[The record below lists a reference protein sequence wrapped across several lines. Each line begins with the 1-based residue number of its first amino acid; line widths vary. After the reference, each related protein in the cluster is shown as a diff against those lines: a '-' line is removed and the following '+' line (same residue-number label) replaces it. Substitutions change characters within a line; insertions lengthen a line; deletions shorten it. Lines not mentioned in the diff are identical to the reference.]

1 MRRPRRCPVYRRCP
15 PAGRAGLQI
24 DYLSTMYRLTPRP
37 LGQIKD
43 FCQTYMPCRRGSDD
57 RAARGGHAREEGASA
72 GVPTAN
78 ARTDSRVNVMMAGCG
93 RRQRY
98 HREHPS
104 QRNRRRKFL
113 HFSAPLALR
122 RSLLACARKRGTKLL
137 FEERLATEQRFTLD
151 ELANAKIRS
160 GAGQAPP
167 ELIAGDGARG
177 SKPVACPPRERSS
190 WARIGPRASPSI
202 FSGIADKAASSSDP
216 PRLRSALGFTRD
228 RGLPFGSSVPFCRE
242 RLACGLD
249 AITIS
254 GRLGH
259 GSLAIM
265 LRVHGHWFPNDW
277 YRLQGSWRRALPKAP
292 SQSGYGSGSPDHARR

>member
-1 MRRPRRCPVYRRCP
+1 
-15 PAGRAGLQI
+15 
-24 DYLSTMYRLTPRP
+24 
-37 LGQIKD
+37 
-43 FCQTYMPCRRGSDD
+43 MPCRRGSDD

-78 ARTDSRVNVMMAGCG
+78 ARTDTRVNVMMAGCG

-151 ELANAKIRS
+151 ELANGKVRS

-167 ELIAGDGARG
+167 ELIAGDGAVGRNRSPTRHENDHPGPELGQELRLASSLGSPTRQLPLAVPRG
-177 SKPVACPPRERSS
+177 S
-190 WARIGPRASPSI
+190 GPH
-202 FSGIADKAASSSDP
+202 
-216 PRLRSALGFTRD
+216 L
-228 RGLPFGSSVPFCRE
+228 
-242 RLACGLD
+242 
-249 AITIS
+249 
-254 GRLGH
+254 
-259 GSLAIM
+259 
-265 LRVHGHWFPNDW
+265 
-277 YRLQGSWRRALPKAP
+277 
-292 SQSGYGSGSPDHARR
+292 GSPGTGAFLLAGAFHFAANGPPADLTR

>member
-1 MRRPRRCPVYRRCP
+1 
-15 PAGRAGLQI
+15 
-24 DYLSTMYRLTPRP
+24 
-37 LGQIKD
+37 
-43 FCQTYMPCRRGSDD
+43 MPCRRGSDD
-57 RAARGGHAREEGASA
+57 SAARGGHAREEGAGA
-72 GVPTAN
+72 GEPAAN
-78 ARTDSRVNVMMAGCG
+78 ARTDTRVNVMMAGCG

-151 ELANAKIRS
+151 ELANARS
-160 GAGQAPP
+160 GPGPTSA
-167 ELIAGDGARG
+167 ARAHRRRRRCG
-177 SKPVACPPRERSS
+177 PKPVGYPPRERSS
-190 WARIGPRASPSI
+190 GARIGPRASLSM

-242 RLACGLD
+242 RPACGLD

-254 GRLGH
+254 GRLGD
-259 GSLAIM
+259 GSRAVMRSRSLVSE
-265 LRVHGHWFPNDW
+265 RPC
-277 YRLQGSWRRALPKAP
+277 RLQKTVETSFAQGSEPIRARLGLSRSRADGILEVFVAK
-292 SQSGYGSGSPDHARR
+292 Y